1 MLNSNTERDQ
11 LLQNNDQP
19 RKLIRIKSVI
29 ELTGLSKSY
38 IYALVNKGL
47 FPKSIQLVP
56 GGTSVA
62 WVESEINE
70 WIDSRIQER
79 NQELAHNG

>member
-1 MLNSNTERDQ
+1 MFNSNTERDQ
-11 LLQNNDQP
+11 LLQKNDQP
-19 RKLIRIKSVI
+19 QKLIRIKSVI

-38 IYALVNKGL
+38 IYALAGKGL

-62 WVESEINE
+62 WVESEIRQ
-70 WIDSRIQER
+70 WIETRIQER
-79 NQELAHNG
+79 DKELNNE

>member
-1 MLNSNTERDQ
+1 MIHSTERNKLVQ
-11 LLQNNDQP
+11 EIAKPL
-19 RKLIRIKSVI
+19 KLIRIRSVI

-38 IYALVNKGL
+38 IYNLSEKGL

-62 WVESEINE
+62 WLEVEIKE

-79 NQELAHNG
+79 NQEQGQHE

>member
-1 MLNSNTERDQ
+1 MIHSTKSSKLVQEVA
-11 LLQNNDQP
+11 QP
-19 RKLIRIKSVI
+19 LKLIRIRSVI

-38 IYALVNKGL
+38 IYSLSEKGF

-62 WVESEINE
+62 WVECEIKE

-79 NQELAHNG
+79 NQGLGQHD

>member
-11 LLQNNDQP
+11 LLQKNDQP

-38 IYALVNKGL
+38 IYALSDKGM

-56 GGTSVA
+56 GGISVA
-62 WVESEINE
+62 WVESEIKE

-79 NQELAHNG
+79 NQEALS